1 MHHVKGMPYPCINQH
16 KLSAHASKIQKI
28 KYTHTHKKKSITF
41 TIKSFLLQNFIGT
54 ITFLVE

>member
-28 KYTHTHKKKSITF
+28 KYTHTHKKK
-41 TIKSFLLQNFIGT
+41 KHNFHN
-54 ITFLVE
+54 